1 MISFEQLA
9 KATIGVSVTRE
20 RNRKFC
26 YGCDK
31 ERKQFFCLAD
41 MGELRMRCQKCI
53 NNIDD
58 DLIKLDEKEIFTVK
72 ILHGL

>member
-9 KATIGVSVTRE
+9 KATIGISVTRE
-20 RNRKFC
+20 RNKKFC

-31 ERKQFFCLAD
+31 EIEQFFCLAD
-41 MGELRMRCQKCI
+41 MGELRRRCQKCI
-53 NNIDD
+53 IDVNNDVT
-58 DLIKLDEKEIFTVK
+58 KLDEKEIFTVK